1 MNEKEKKR
9 LNQLGQSLFKENG
22 LDLEEHQDYDWIK
35 NKAYG
40 YAHYYLY
47 KCNESDMI
55 NGADAFIYRQLIEI
69 DSKLGTNTSMQLHA
83 CLDKTTR
90 FDLIKVGTFA
100 MKLCSLFIL
109 EY

>member
-22 LDLEEHQDYDWIK
+22 LDLEEHQDYDWI
-35 NKAYG
+35 NNIAYG

-47 KCNESDMI
+47 KCNKSDMI
-55 NGADAFIYRQLIEI
+55 SEADAFIYRQLIEI
-69 DSKLGTNTSMQLHA
+69 DSKLGTNASMQLHA

-90 FDLIKVGTFA
+90 FDLIKVGIFA
-100 MKLCSLFIL
+100 MKSCSLFI
-109 EY
+109 